1 MNVTRRVASLWFT
14 RGASKI
20 TSTAAMYTPTTAGFA
35 SGSDSALLSSPAFS
49 PTKVGNVWRKASV
62 SPKNVAR
69 LLKEQGISK
78 SSLVSEDAPKKAIKP
93 PKGHKVDR
101 LKKALTLER
110 QAKMAEM
117 DARIA
122 AYRKKKREAI
132 FGQTSALD
140 RLVLTKRALRL
151 KARGT

>member
-1 MNVTRRVASLWFT
+1 MNATRRAASLWFT
-14 RGASKI
+14 HGVSKVASRAI
-20 TSTAAMYTPTTAGFA
+20 HTPSTAGFA
-35 SGSDSALLSSPAFS
+35 SGSDSALLSSSAFS
-49 PTKVGNVWRKASV
+49 PTKVGSVWRKASV

-78 SSLVSEDAPKKAIKP
+78 SNLVANNAPKKASKP

-101 LKKALTLER
+101 LKEAGGKER
-110 QAKMAEM
+110 EAKMAEM
-117 DARIA
+117 DARVA

-132 FGQTSALD
+132 FGETSALD

>member
-1 MNVTRRVASLWFT
+1 MNAARRAASLWFT
-14 RGASKI
+14 RSAAEIASIK
-20 TSTAAMYTPTTAGFA
+20 AGFA
-35 SGSDSALLSSPAFS
+35 TGSDSALASNSAFS
-49 PTKVGNVWRKASV
+49 PLKVGSVWRKASV

-69 LLKEQGISK
+69 LLKEQGVSK
-78 SSLVSEDAPKKAIKP
+78 SSLNAAPRQASKP

-101 LKKALTLER
+101 LKKALEVER
-110 QAKMAEM
+110 EAKLAEM
-117 DARIA
+117 DARVA

>member
-1 MNVTRRVASLWFT
+1 M
-14 RGASKI
+14 
-20 TSTAAMYTPTTAGFA
+20 
-35 SGSDSALLSSPAFS
+35 LSSPAFS
-49 PTKVGNVWRKASV
+49 PTKVGSVWRKASV

-78 SSLVSEDAPKKAIKP
+78 SSLVASNATKKAVKP

-101 LKKALTLER
+101 LKEALTVER
-110 QAKMAEM
+110 EAKMAEM
-117 DARIA
+117 GARVA
-122 AYRKKKREAI
+122 AYRKKKQEAF